1 MMTDSRGG
9 KMKNPILK
17 KLYTEEELH
26 CKIEQHMARYKRW
39 QSKNDYRLMAF
50 ECYDIARFFELLE
63 DKERSDYYYQEIVDG
78 WKAYPGEVFDHLC
91 VSALKALN
99 RPEEA
104 LEVVLEHPERWSP
117 ITLAGIYNKLGRTR
131 EAQLIYAGLS
141 YYSYRT
147 SEVRHLFWRP
157 HYLQEAAD
165 LCEKGQDFRNVHMYN
180 QKAVAAWEEAKNNMQ
195 EQIKLIEE
203 AWLYEEVAYI
213 YEKAAVFVHQI
224 DGDWDKYYGFFA
236 YQIPDFRLIFFRS
249 DIPEK
254 NDCRR
259 MKYRF
264 LNLEEQMKSI

>member
-1 MMTDSRGG
+1 MVKKGQRGMR
-9 KMKNPILK
+9 KDRRKETNH
-17 KLYTEEELH
+17 TEEMGEPL
-26 CKIEQHMARYKRW
+26 KANYGTTP